1 MRRLIALVT
10 VLLPLVMI
18 SAPASAQSPPP
29 DDTLI
34 GHYRGFAQSA
44 LNFDLRMAMALT
56 IDRTDGSKFFG
67 RLTLGSMPFDVN
79 GRNDGWTTDPLEDAV
94 GQFKGRGSGEAGEVT
109 LVGTAQSFGEGGVLV
124 RATYKF
130 TPATGGPA
138 DQGTA
143 DFLRAPHLPPD
154 PVVPVGGTYRGT
166 YASGLGRGP
175 GTLRLEL
182 IQDGTSL
189 TGQMFLDEGTAKTLS
204 GALVGGIQP
213 NGLRLPFIASFGS
226 PGSALAGRLLAGGRF
241 LPPPDD
247 GTPAM
252 LKGTFFLE
260 FLGGGVDLG
269 MFEAARTSEPR

>member
-29 DDTLI
+29 DDDLI

-56 IDRTDGSKFFG
+56 VDRTDGSELFG
-67 RLTLGSMPFDVN
+67 HLTLGPMPFAFR
-79 GRNDGWTTDPLEDAV
+79 GKMDAA
-94 GQFKGRGSGEAGEVT
+94 GHFRGRGSGEAGEVT
-109 LVGTAQSFGEGGVLV
+109 FVGTAQSFGEGGILA

-143 DFLRAPHLPPD
+143 DFLRAPQQPPD
-154 PVVPVGGTYRGT
+154 PVIPVGGTYRGN

-189 TGQMFLDEGTAKTLS
+189 TGRIFLDEGTAKALS
-204 GALVGGIQP
+204 WDVVGGIVP
-213 NGLRLPFIASFGS
+213 CTHDVVLIGAGA
-226 PGSALAGRLLAGGRF
+226 GGRLLVGDQFG
-241 LPPPDD
+241 PPPDD
-247 GTPAM
+247 TTPAM

-269 MFEAARTSEPR
+269 TFEAAQPAETR

>member
-44 LNFDLRMAMALT
+44 LNFDLRMAMELT
-56 IDRTDGSKFFG
+56 VDRTDGSEFFG
-67 RLTLGSMPFDVN
+67 HLTLGPMPFAFRGKV
-79 GRNDGWTTDPLEDAV
+79 DAAGHFRV
-94 GQFKGRGSGEAGEVT
+94 RGSGDAGEVT
-109 LVGTAQSFGEGGVLV
+109 SAGTIQSFGEGGLLA

-130 TPATGGPA
+130 TPVTGGPA

-154 PVVPVGGTYRGT
+154 PVVPVGGTYLGT

-175 GTLRLEL
+175 GTPRIEL

-189 TGQMFLDEGTAKTLS
+189 TGQIFLDEGTAKALS

-213 NGLRLPFIASFGS
+213 MGLRLPFIASFGS
-226 PGSALAGRLLAGGRF
+226 LGSALAGRLLAGDQF

-247 GTPAM
+247 TTPAM

>member
-18 SAPASAQSPPP
+18 CSPASAQSPPP

-56 IDRTDGSKFFG
+56 VDRTDGSEFFG
-67 RLTLGSMPFDVN
+67 HLTLGPMPFAFRGKV
-79 GRNDGWTTDPLEDAV
+79 DAAGHDRLGLSV
-94 GQFKGRGSGEAGEVT
+94 RHVKGRGSGEAGEVT
-109 LVGTAQSFGEGGVLV
+109 FAGTVQSFGEGGLLA

-130 TPATGGPA
+130 TPATGDPA
-138 DQGTA
+138 DQGAA
-143 DFLRAPHLPPD
+143 DFLRAPHVPPD

-175 GTLRLEL
+175 GTLPLEL

-189 TGQMFLDEGTAKTLS
+189 AGQIFLDEGTAKALS
-204 GALVGGIQP
+204 WDVVGGIAP
-213 NGLRLPFIASFGS
+213 CVHEVVLIGAG
-226 PGSALAGRLLAGGRF
+226 AAGRLLVGDQFG
-241 LPPPDD
+241 PPPDD
-247 GTPAM
+247 DTPAM
-252 LKGTFFLE
+252 LHATFLLE

-269 MFEAARTSEPR
+269 TFEAARAPETR

>member
-18 SAPASAQSPPP
+18 SAPASAQFPPP

-44 LNFDLRMAMALT
+44 LNFDLRMAMELT
-56 IDRTDGSKFFG
+56 VDRTDGSEFFG
-67 RLTLGSMPFDVN
+67 HLTLGPMPFAFRGKV
-79 GRNDGWTTDPLEDAV
+79 DAAGHFRV
-94 GQFKGRGSGEAGEVT
+94 RGSGDAGEVT
-109 LVGTAQSFGEGGVLV
+109 SAGTIQSFGEGGLLA

-130 TPATGGPA
+130 TPMTGGPA

-175 GTLRLEL
+175 GTLRIEL

-189 TGQMFLDEGTAKTLS
+189 TGQLFLDEGAAKALS
-204 GALVGGIQP
+204 WDVVGGIAP
-213 NGLRLPFIASFGS
+213 CVHDVVLIGAG
-226 PGSALAGRLLAGGRF
+226 AAGRLLVGDQF
-241 LPPPDD
+241 IPPPDD
-247 GTPAM
+247 TTPAM
-252 LKGTFFLE
+252 LNATFLLE

-269 MFEAARTSEPR
+269 TFEAARTSETR